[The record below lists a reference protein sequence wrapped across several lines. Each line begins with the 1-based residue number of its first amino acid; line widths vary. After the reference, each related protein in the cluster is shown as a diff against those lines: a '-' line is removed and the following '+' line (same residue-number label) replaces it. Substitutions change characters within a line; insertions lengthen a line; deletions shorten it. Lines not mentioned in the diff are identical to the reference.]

1 MKDNTSAKALG
12 VALAIMRKKR
22 GLSMG
27 ALARRI
33 KVSNSNI
40 SAWEA
45 AISSPTWA
53 NLVAVCAGL
62 NIKLSEFMVVVEA
75 TMKHME
81 NEREA
86 AKSAPAGDNAK
97 GQSVGASGD

>member
-1 MKDNTSAKALG
+1 MKDNTPAKALG
-12 VALAIMRKKR
+12 VALAIVRKKR

-27 ALARRI
+27 ALGRRM
-33 KVSNSNI
+33 KVSHSNI
-40 SAWEA
+40 AAWEA

-53 NLVAVCAGL
+53 NLVAVCKAL
-62 NIKLSEFMVVVEA
+62 NIKLSEFMVIVEA

-97 GQSVGASGD
+97 RQGMGASGD

>member
-1 MKDNTSAKALG
+1 MKDNTPAKALG
-12 VALAIMRKKR
+12 VALAIVRKKR

-27 ALARRI
+27 ALGRRM
-33 KVSNSNI
+33 KVSHSNI
-40 SAWEA
+40 AAWEA

-53 NLVAVCAGL
+53 NLVAVCKAL
-62 NIKLSEFMVVVEA
+62 NIKLSEFMVIVEA

-97 GQSVGASGD
+97 GQGMGASGD

>member
-1 MKDNTSAKALG
+1 MKDNTPAKALG
-12 VALAIMRKKR
+12 VALAIVRKKR

-27 ALARRI
+27 ALGRRM
-33 KVSNSNI
+33 KVSHSNI
-40 SAWEA
+40 AAWEA

-53 NLVAVCAGL
+53 NLVAVCKAL
-62 NIKLSEFMVVVEA
+62 NIKLSEFMVIVEA

-86 AKSAPAGDNAK
+86 VKSAPASDNAK
-97 GQSVGASGD
+97 GEGLGASGD

>member
-1 MKDNTSAKALG
+1 MKDNTPAKALG
-12 VALAIMRKKR
+12 VALAIVRKKR

-27 ALARRI
+27 ALGRRM
-33 KVSNSNI
+33 KVSHSNI
-40 SAWEA
+40 AAWEA

-53 NLVAVCAGL
+53 NLVAVCKAL
-62 NIKLSEFMVVVEA
+62 NIKLSEFMVIVEA

-97 GQSVGASGD
+97 GQGVGASGD